1 VTHLLF
7 ALILLNC
14 ATLTALIGV
23 QARLRRV
30 ERRSVMMALWMMRT
44 IESLHDRDRRPTE
57 PEAERFANALR
68 ETLIG
73 APEGTPR

>member
-30 ERRSVMMALWMMRT
+30 ERRSVMMALWLMRT
-44 IESLHDRDRRPTE
+44 INSSGRDPITE
-57 PEAERFANALR
+57 PEADRFANALR

-73 APEGTPR
+73 APDGTTR

>member
-1 VTHLLF
+1 VTRDAPPLRPD
-7 ALILLNC
+7 NC
-14 ATLTALIGV
+14 ALTALIGV

-30 ERRSVMMALWMMRT
+30 ERRSVMMALWLMRT
-44 IESLHDRDRRPTE
+44 INSSARDPITE
-57 PEAERFANALR
+57 PEADRFANALR